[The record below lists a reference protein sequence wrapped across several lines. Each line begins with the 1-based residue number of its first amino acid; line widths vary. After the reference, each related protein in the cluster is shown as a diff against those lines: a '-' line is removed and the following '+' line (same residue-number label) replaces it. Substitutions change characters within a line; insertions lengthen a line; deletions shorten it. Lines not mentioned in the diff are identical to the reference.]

1 MTISSTSDK
10 PAGLCVKCRASK
22 SSAHKRN
29 WHNAS
34 KSSAHKLTTRA
45 RAQLTNENAK
55 TSSTQTRT
63 QPWHGRERL
72 DFECSFN
79 LDHEKSRFF
88 STIGATI
95 DHPKRHPRILPK
107 FSCRQVSYAA
117 HFKNSKLTMEHI
129 IYIFHNKISRGRA
142 HVDCLYVGERERE
155 SARESET
162 RRRARE
168 RAREGARGS
177 ERKRESKRVKERE

>member
-1 MTISSTSDK
+1 MSSEQE
-10 PAGLCVKCRASK
+10 L
-22 SSAHKRN
+22 SSQTKLAQREQELSSQT
-29 WHNAS
+29 HNAS
-34 KSSAHKLTTRA
+34 KSSAHKRKCQNFIHTYTNTAVA
-45 RAQLTNENAK
+45 RAQ
-55 TSSTQTRT
+55 
-63 QPWHGRERL
+63 RL

-79 LDHEKSRFF
+79 FDHEKSRFF

-155 SARESET
+155 RERERET

-177 ERKRESKRVKERE
+177 ERKRESKRVIERE